1 MKLTHFNDVI
11 LEDVNVDGAR
21 DTKIR
26 WLISDKDNATNFA
39 LRMFELEP
47 EGHTPYHTHD
57 WEHEVFVLQGTGLL
71 VTADGEKEFQQWDVI
86 FVDPHMYHQ
95 FKNIGD
101 TVLRFLC
108 AIPYKTK
115 PKETKNPLGDKQVSN
130 C

>member
-1 MKLTHFNDVI
+1 MKLMHFNDVI
-11 LEDVNVDGAR
+11 SEDVNVDGAR

-26 WLISDKDNATNFA
+26 WLISEKENAPNFA

-86 FVDPHMYHQ
+86 YVDPNIYHQ
-95 FKNIGD
+95 FKNNGD
-101 TVLRFLC
+101 TILRFLC

-115 PKETKNPLGDKQVSN
+115 PKETKNPLGDKPVST